1 MTIQTKNFYAYG
13 LPTGIV
19 ANKGVVYTNV
29 QDGKQYVQ
37 LTVPYGSN
45 WVANGQ
51 TNFFYYPS
59 TGAVNTVTGSAPIQS
74 SGGTNPNISIPK
86 ADASTD
92 GYLSSEDWNT
102 FNSGSSVTPS
112 ALTKTDDTNVTL
124 ALTGSPT
131 SALLQAV
138 NIAVGWSG
146 TLADSRISSAS
157 VWNAKQNALAGSGLV
172 KSTAGTIS
180 YVSGTSSQFV
190 KGDGSLDSNTY
201 LTSAVTSVGATSP
214 LASTGGNTPTL
225 SIQQANSTQS
235 GYLSSTDW
243 NTFNNKGS
251 GTVTSVGATSPITSS
266 GGATPTISTSMA
278 TNKLIGRT
286 TAGAGVM
293 EEISVGSGLTLSSG
307 TLSASPSDSI
317 THATASGTDTYTAT
331 ITGVTA
337 YADGDVYLMRFT
349 NGNTTGC
356 TLNINGLG
364 AVTMY
369 RNNDG
374 ALIGGDVQDGAEML
388 VVYNSTSNIWQCIG
402 TSPNS
407 LISYVTNAD
416 SVTLTKGMPVYAFGG
431 QGDRLTVKRA
441 YNTGDSTS
449 AQTIGLVLSTS
460 IASNQKG
467 FIMMQ
472 GLLDGLSI
480 LPTST
485 WADGDPVYL
494 GATAGTITKTKP
506 YAPNHLVYLG
516 FVTTASN
523 GSAGRL
529 YVRVQNGYEL
539 DELHNVQAQS
549 PTNKDTIYYDSSVNQ
564 WKSNSIASIL
574 GYTPAD
580 ASTAVTSVSGTSP
593 IVSSGGTTP
602 AISLPVATSS
612 ANGYLSST
620 DWTTFNNKM
629 TSFAQFRKAGRFYT
643 NGIFNPQGSAFTNV
657 ANTIRYVPFYIDQD
671 VTISRLGINVV
682 SAGAA
687 ASTCRLGIYTN
698 DSSTTQ
704 PLTRLVDTGTIDLVA
719 TGAKS
724 VTGLSVA
731 LTKGLYWFAYFGNS
745 ASGSITAVGANFVFD
760 IKGQASIASI
770 GFVGFNQSLT
780 YTSLPAS
787 AGTLTEVNGTTTV
800 GIFYYY

>member
-1 MTIQTKNFYAYG
+1 MAIQTKNFYAYG

-45 WVANGQ
+45 WVANGL
-51 TNFFYYPS
+51 TNYFYYPTS
-59 TGAVNTVTGSAPIQS
+59 GAVNSVTGSAPIQS

-86 ADASTD
+86 ATASTD
-92 GYLSSEDWNT
+92 GYLSAEDWNT
-102 FNSGSSVTPS
+102 FNSSSVTPS

-190 KGDGSLDSNTY
+190 KGDGSLDSNSY
-201 LTSAVTSVGATSP
+201 LTSAVTSVGATTP

-225 SIQQANSTQS
+225 SIQQASGTQN

-243 NTFNNKGS
+243 TTFNSKGN

-266 GGATPTISTSMA
+266 GGATPTISTSMN
-278 TNKLIGRT
+278 TNKLIGRS
-286 TAGAGVM
+286 TAGTGVM
-293 EEISVGSGLTLSSG
+293 EEISVGSGLTLSGGS
-307 TLSASPSDSI
+307 LSASVNSSI

-331 ITGVTA
+331 ITGVTS
-337 YADGDVYLMRFT
+337 YADGDAYLIRFT
-349 NGNTTGC
+349 NGNTTGA
-356 TLNINGLG
+356 TLNINSLG
-364 AVTMY
+364 AITLY

-374 ALIGGDVQDGAEML
+374 AMIGGDIEDGGEL
-388 VVYNSTSNIWQCIG
+388 LCVYNSTSNVFQCIG
-402 TSPNS
+402 ISPNT
-407 LISYVTNAD
+407 LIAYVTNAE
-416 SVTLTKGMPVYAFGG
+416 SISITKGQPVYAFGG
-431 QGDRLTVKRA
+431 TGDRLKVKLA
-441 YNTGDSTS
+441 YNTTDATS

-460 IASNQKG
+460 IGANQKG

-480 LPTST
+480 LPTAT
-485 WADGDPVYL
+485 WADGDPIYL
-494 GATAGTITKTKP
+494 GTTAGTITKTKQ

-549 PTNKDTIYYDSSVNQ
+549 PTNKDVLYYESSVNQ
-564 WKSNSIASIL
+564 WKTNSIAGVL

-580 ASTAVTSVSGTSP
+580 SSTAVTSVTGTSP
-593 IVSSGGTTP
+593 VVSSGGTTP
-602 AISLPVATSS
+602 AISIPVATSS

-620 DWTTFNNKM
+620 DWSTFNNKM
-629 TSFAQFRKAGRFYT
+629 TSFMQYRKAGRWFT

-657 ANTIRYVPFYIDQD
+657 ANTIRYVPFYLDQD
-671 VTISRLGINVV
+671 ITVTRMGINVV

-687 ASTCRLGIYTN
+687 SSTCRLGIYTN
-698 DSSTTQ
+698 DSSNNQ
-704 PLTRLVDTGTIDLVA
+704 PSTRLVDTGTIDLVA

-731 LTKGLYWFAYFGNS
+731 LTKGLYWMAYFGNS
-745 ASGSITAVGANFVFD
+745 ASGSITAVGANFIFD
-760 IKGQASIASI
+760 VKGQANIAAI
-770 GFVGFNQSLT
+770 GFVGFNQSLA
-780 YTSLPAS
+780 YTTLPAS
-787 AGTLTEVNGTTTV
+787 AGTLTEVNGTSTV